1 MHDPSS
7 AAVVPPETSPSPVVE
22 ARSLEYRV
30 PDRPIL
36 RGADLSVGP
45 GETVAIVGPSGSGK
59 TTLLRCLAGIV
70 SPGSGEVWLAGRP
83 LHRLSPSQRAAVRLR
98 AVGFVFQFAELLPE
112 LTVRENVQLP
122 LLLQGIPRRASRA
135 SADDL
140 LAAVGLR
147 GRGED
152 SPAQLSGGEAQRVA
166 VARALAHR
174 PSVVLADEPTGA
186 LDESTATRV
195 LNLLLRL
202 VEERGTALIVVT
214 HNPRV
219 AAQMAAVYELRE
231 GKLHRQR

>member
-1 MHDPSS
+1 MRERNSAVTLPLEPS
-7 AAVVPPETSPSPVVE
+7 ANPVVE

-36 RGADLSVGP
+36 RGADLSVRP
-45 GETVAIVGPSGSGK
+45 GETVAIIGPSGAGK
-59 TTLLRCLAGIV
+59 TTLLRCLAGIA
-70 SPGSGEVWLAGRP
+70 SPASGEVWLAGRP

-122 LLLQGIPRRASRA
+122 LLLQGVPRRTTRA
-135 SADDL
+135 YADEL
-140 LAAVGLR
+140 LAAVGLPDR
-147 GRGED
+147 GDG
-152 SPAQLSGGEAQRVA
+152 SPAELSGGEAQRVA

-186 LDESTATRV
+186 LDESTAARV
-195 LNLLLRL
+195 LDLLLQL
-202 VEERGTALIVVT
+202 VEERGAALIVVT

-219 AAQMAAVYELRE
+219 AERMAVVYELRE
-231 GKLHRQR
+231 GRLHRQR